1 MSSKIQLNRI
11 RLKVYELLEPAA
23 PSDSLSRFIDLFL
36 VFLIVGNA
44 VAFAVDTIEVIHE
57 EWGDLI
63 NLFTVFSIIIFTI
76 EYILRM
82 WASVEVLHGQN
93 VPNWQKRI
101 KHFFHPLQL
110 IDLAVLITFW
120 FASLLPYDLRV
131 LRIVRLVVFFRMAR
145 YSPALQT
152 LGAVIR
158 SEWQALVSAVTI
170 MFSLVLIAATG
181 IYFIERN
188 VQPEVFGNVPSA
200 AWWAIAT
207 LTTVGFGDVVPITPL
222 GKIFG
227 GLVMIFGLGMFALP
241 IGILSSG
248 FALHTNQ
255 RDFVQTWKQ
264 IARIPLFARLD
275 NDLLQKV
282 VEMIKSEH
290 FVAGTQILAE
300 GNEVNKL
307 SIVVNGE
314 MLVESLT
321 EKRLIGKGS
330 YYGELALV
338 QQRESRAKV
347 TCHTDCD
354 IIYINSTDFKE
365 LLRDHSLMREAI
377 ESTMQNR
384 SDRWEDVI
392 DFPVSSNK

>member
-23 PSDSLSRFIDLFL
+23 PSDSWSRFIDLFL

-44 VAFAVDTIEVIHE
+44 VAFAIDTIEVIHE

-63 NLFTVFSIIIFTI
+63 NLFTVISIIIFTV

-314 MLVESLT
+314 MLVESPT

-354 IIYINSTDFKE
+354 IIYIISTDFKE